1 MSKRVSNRKGAPSG
15 NRTAGRPRLR
25 VVASAVRSA
34 LEPGP
39 GQLTA
44 GQNAAPP
51 PEQALPTWRRWAKRV
66 FGRG

>member
-15 NRTAGRPRLR
+15 NRAAGRPPRLR

-44 GQNAAPP
+44 GQNAAQPP
-51 PEQALPTWRRWAKRV
+51 GPVWRRWAKWM
-66 FGRG
+66 FSRG